1 MVQTSERRPTPDE
14 MPGQQL
20 PYPASQS
27 EMALAPD
34 SDLSNYKAAGKLEGK
49 VAIITGGDSGIG
61 RAVAIAYAMEGAN
74 VAITYNVNDE
84 DAQKT
89 KSLVEDRGGQC
100 LPIKMD
106 VRKPEECE
114 SAVQQTVDKFGKL
127 NILVNNAAFQMVRK
141 DITELTIK
149 QFHETFE
156 TNIFGYFHMFKAAYP
171 HLKEGSVIINTG
183 SIVGKLGKK
192 FLGWRPWRYEGC
204 SRIASRQLGQERVVR
219 NLLVWQSSLSM

>member
-1 MVQTSERRPTPDE
+1 MVQTTEKRPTPDE
-14 MPGQQL
+14 IPGQQQ
-20 PYPASQS
+20 PNPASQA

-74 VAITYNVNDE
+74 VAITYNINDK

-89 KSLVEDRGGQC
+89 KSLVEERGGQC

-114 SAVQQTVDKFGKL
+114 RAVQPTVDEYGSL
-127 NILVNNAAFQMVRK
+127 NI
-141 DITELTIK
+141 
-149 QFHETFE
+149 
-156 TNIFGYFHMFKAAYP
+156 
-171 HLKEGSVIINTG
+171 
-183 SIVGKLGKK
+183 
-192 FLGWRPWRYEGC
+192 
-204 SRIASRQLGQERVVR
+204 
-219 NLLVWQSSLSM
+219 